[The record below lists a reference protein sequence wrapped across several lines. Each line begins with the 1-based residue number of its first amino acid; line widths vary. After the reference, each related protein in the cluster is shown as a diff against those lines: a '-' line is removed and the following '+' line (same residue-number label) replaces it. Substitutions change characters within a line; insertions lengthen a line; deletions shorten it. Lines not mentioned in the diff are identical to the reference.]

1 MEYKLKGKLIKLNL
15 WFVEMLC
22 FCVFEN
28 CSYVYVLEFIGLF
41 VMYFYEGVWMDW
53 IDDRG
58 KEYLVIYRSDCNVF
72 INVSFEGGGGIWD
85 GVGILIWNINFVIN
99 FFSFG

>member
-1 MEYKLKGKLIKLNL
+1 
-15 WFVEMLC
+15 
-22 FCVFEN
+22 
-28 CSYVYVLEFIGLF
+28 
-41 VMYFYEGVWMDW
+41 MDW

>member
-1 MEYKLKGKLIKLNL
+1 MKCYVFVFLK
-15 WFVEMLC
+15 
-22 FCVFEN
+22 N

-72 INVSFEGGGGIWD
+72 INVSFEGGGGDMGWGGD
-85 GVGILIWNINFVIN
+85 FDLKYKFCDK
-99 FFSFG
+99 FF